1 MNSSSSSQ
9 LLQKLQNLYSGNKK
23 TSEHS
28 VSPLQPRPFA
38 CREINQ
44 LLEKSSPI
52 PYLQVKKHDVEQ
64 WTERLIKPT
73 EKASCSSFT
82 QNENVF
88 DIHLQKYS
96 QISTISQSTLP
107 VLMQIEK
114 KVKLLKYAKEN
125 DHNTC
130 AAIIAK
136 MKLFCLDNAQT
147 CYDFYR
153 STDLILLKY
162 MIFLLIQELNQRPT
176 IEKQEISNDQTS
188 QFQSMVKDIVS
199 IVYEII
205 EEIKQKS
212 FGGSQID
219 KLNKQLTKIQ
229 NKFKPESNSAQK
241 SINKSHHQ
249 RFSSCNFENSKTP
262 ISHNKSNKESNISSD
277 KFKSSH
283 QKQQNNVSGSQ
294 KIIKFQIDE
303 LEQKKQFINKLN
315 EQISTLQNINK
326 QQQVQIQDSNNQIT
340 SIKQELEL
348 KQQEIEKLLQ
358 SIEEF
363 KSKDLIHQEEKE
375 QYNTLFHEYENE
387 NIQLKQSLQQLQN
400 AQEMCKTQL
409 ENYKQ
414 ETFAFYQAQCNQI
427 QQIKDKEITHLRNE
441 LKENQV
447 NINHLLG
454 DALYFGKQYKSLVDR
469 IVNLKPESIA
479 NDLTQLQKELFYS
492 ENTLN
497 AKLHAIANF
506 SENLQFNIGSES
518 LSQSSCS
525 NQIGNLYGIPKST
538 MQQYGVNKK
547 NCSQDY
553 LISAQKNQFEI
564 MEMLLIQ
571 SQVLEKFLI

>member
-9 LLQKLQNLYSGNKK
+9 LLQKLQILYSGNKK

-38 CREINQ
+38 SREINQ
-44 LLEKSSPI
+44 LLEKSSPT

-64 WTERLIKPT
+64 WTERLMKPT

-96 QISTISQSTLP
+96 SISSISQQTFP
-107 VLMQIEK
+107 VLLQIEK

-162 MIFLLIQELNQRPT
+162 MIFLLIQELNQRPAA
-176 IEKQEISNDQTS
+176 EKQEISNDQTS
-188 QFQSMVKDIVS
+188 QFQSMFKDIVS

-205 EEIKQKS
+205 EEVKQKS
-212 FGGSQID
+212 FAGSQID
-219 KLNKQLTKIQ
+219 KLNKHLAQIQ
-229 NKFKPESNSAQK
+229 NKFKPDPNSTQK

-249 RFSSCNFENSKTP
+249 RFSSCNFENCKTP

-277 KFKSSH
+277 KYKSSH
-283 QKQQNNVSGSQ
+283 QKQQINISGSQ
-294 KIIKFQIDE
+294 KIIRFQIDE
-303 LEQKKQFINKLN
+303 LEQKKQLVNKLN
-315 EQISTLQNINK
+315 EQIASLQNTSK
-326 QQQVQIQDSNNQIT
+326 QQLVQIQDSNCQIA
-340 SIKQELEL
+340 SLKQELEL
-348 KQQEIEKLLQ
+348 KQQEFEKLLQ
-358 SIEEF
+358 STEAL
-363 KSKDLIHQEEKE
+363 KSKELDHQEEKE
-375 QYNTLFHEYENE
+375 KYHTLFQEYENE
-387 NIQLKQSLQQLQN
+387 NIELKSNLQQLENALEVSQN
-400 AQEMCKTQL
+400 QF

-414 ETFAFYQAQCNQI
+414 ETFAYYQAQFIQI
-427 QQIKDKEITHLRNE
+427 QQAKEKEINHLRND

-447 NINHLLG
+447 NSNHLLG
-454 DALYFGKQYKSLVDR
+454 DALYFGKQYKNLVDR
-469 IVNLKPESIA
+469 IVNLKSESVA
-479 NDLTQLQKELFYS
+479 NDLIQLQKELFYS

-497 AKLHAIANF
+497 AKLNAIANF
-506 SENLQFNIGSES
+506 SENFLYNNGQES
-518 LSQSSCS
+518 MSQSQST
-525 NQIGNLYGIPKST
+525 NQTGSLYGIPKSN
-538 MQQYGVNKK
+538 MQQYNVSKK

-553 LISAQKNQFEI
+553 LITQKNQFEI